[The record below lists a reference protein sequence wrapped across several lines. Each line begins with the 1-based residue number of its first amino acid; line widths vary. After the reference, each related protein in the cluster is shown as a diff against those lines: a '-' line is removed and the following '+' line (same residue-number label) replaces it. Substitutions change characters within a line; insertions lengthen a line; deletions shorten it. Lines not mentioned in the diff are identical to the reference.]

1 MHESYEWY
9 IISNLKEFTDK
20 ARSIVY
26 KNFGQWSDNTNKPVS
41 IDDVEPDEL
50 EEFNRVLSH
59 QESLLIVKQF
69 VKKEKN
75 KKTKKIRYI
84 LDDQIFEKII
94 HDLNNRMV
102 SNILNN
108 LVQKG
113 LVESAFD
120 DKVNDFVFWVKEDEK
135 NLEKPETD

>member
-1 MHESYEWY
+1 MPDWF
-9 IISNLKEFTDK
+9 IISDLEEFTDK

-26 KNFGQWSDNTNKPVS
+26 NNFGQWSDNLNNPVS
-41 IDDVEPDEL
+41 IEDVVPDEL
-50 EEFNRVLSH
+50 EEFNKVLSH

-102 SNILNN
+102 SNILNS

-120 DKVNDFVFWVKEDEK
+120 EDANDFIFWTKDEHENK
-135 NLEKPETD
+135 NKEKPETD

>member
-1 MHESYEWY
+1 MSDWFV
-9 IISNLKEFTDK
+9 ISNLEEFIDK

-26 KNFGQWSDNTNKPVS
+26 TNFGQWSDNPKNPVS
-41 IDDVEPDEL
+41 IENVKPDEM
-50 EEFNRVLSH
+50 EEFNKVLSH

>member
-26 KNFGQWSDNTNKPVS
+26 KNFGQWSDNINKPVS

>member
-1 MHESYEWY
+1 MSDWFV
-9 IISNLKEFTDK
+9 ISDLEEFIDK

-26 KNFGQWSDNTNKPVS
+26 NNFGQWSDDIKNPVS
-41 IDDVEPDEL
+41 IENVKPDEI
-50 EEFNRVLSH
+50 EEFNKVLSH
-59 QESLLIVKQF
+59 QESLLIVKQLI
-69 VKKEKN
+69 KKEKN
-75 KKTKKIRYI
+75 KKTKKIRYV
-84 LDDQIFEKII
+84 LDDQIFSKII
-94 HDLNNRMV
+94 NDLNNRMV

-120 DKVNDFVFWVKEDEK
+120 DKVNDFIFWVKEDEK

>member
-1 MHESYEWY
+1 MSDWF
-9 IISNLKEFTDK
+9 IISDLEDFTDR

-26 KNFGQWSDNTNKPVS
+26 NNFGQWSENLKNPIS
-41 IDDVEPDEL
+41 IEDVAPDEL
-50 EEFNRVLSH
+50 EEFNKVLSH

-75 KKTKKIRYI
+75 KKTKKIRHI

-102 SNILNN
+102 SNILNS

-120 DKVNDFVFWVKEDEK
+120 EDANDFIFWTKDKYENENKE
-135 NLEKPETD
+135 NPETD

>member
-1 MHESYEWY
+1 MSDWF
-9 IISNLKEFTDK
+9 IISDLEDFTDR

-26 KNFGQWSDNTNKPVS
+26 NNFGQWSDNLNKPVS
-41 IDDVEPDEL
+41 IDDVVPDEL
-50 EEFNRVLSH
+50 EELNKVLSH
-59 QESLLIVKQF
+59 QESLLIIKENI
-69 VKKEKN
+69 KKEKH
-75 KKTKKIRYI
+75 KITKKIRYV
-84 LDDQIFEKII
+84 LNDTIFTTII
-94 HDLNNRMV
+94 YKLNNRMV

-120 DKVNDFVFWVKEDEK
+120 EESNDFIFWVKNTNEE

>member
-1 MHESYEWY
+1 MSDWF
-9 IISNLKEFTDK
+9 IISDLEEFTDK

-26 KNFGQWSDNTNKPVS
+26 NNFGQWSDDTNKSAS
-41 IDDVEPDEL
+41 IDDVAPDEL
-50 EEFNRVLSH
+50 EEFNKVLSH

-102 SNILNN
+102 SNILNS

-120 DKVNDFVFWVKEDEK
+120 EDANDFIFWTKDKYENENKE
-135 NLEKPETD
+135 NPETD

>member
-1 MHESYEWY
+1 MPDWF
-9 IISNLKEFTDK
+9 IISDLEEFTDK

-26 KNFGQWSDNTNKPVS
+26 NNFGQWSDNLNKPLS
-41 IDDVEPDEL
+41 IEDVVPDEL
-50 EEFNRVLSH
+50 EEFNKVLSH

-84 LDDQIFEKII
+84 LDDQIFERII

-113 LVESAFD
+113 LIESAFD
-120 DKVNDFVFWVKEDEK
+120 SDANDFVFWTKNEYEDK
-135 NLEKPETD
+135 EKPETD

>member
-1 MHESYEWY
+1 MSDWF
-9 IISNLKEFTDK
+9 IISDLEEFTDK

-26 KNFGQWSDNTNKPVS
+26 NNFGQWSDNLNNPVS
-41 IDDVEPDEL
+41 IEDVVPDEL
-50 EEFNRVLSH
+50 EEFNKVLSH

-102 SNILNN
+102 SNILNS

-120 DKVNDFVFWVKEDEK
+120 ENANDFIFWTKDKYENENKE
-135 NLEKPETD
+135 NPETD

>member
-1 MHESYEWY
+1 MSDWFV
-9 IISNLKEFTDK
+9 ISNLEEFIDK

-26 KNFGQWSDNTNKPVS
+26 NNFGQWSNNPKDPVS
-41 IDDVEPDEL
+41 IDDVPIDEL
-50 EEFNRVLSH
+50 EEFNKVLSH

-75 KKTKKIRYI
+75 KKTKKIRYT

-113 LVESAFD
+113 LIESAFD
-120 DKVNDFVFWVKEDEK
+120 DKVNDFIFWVKEDEK